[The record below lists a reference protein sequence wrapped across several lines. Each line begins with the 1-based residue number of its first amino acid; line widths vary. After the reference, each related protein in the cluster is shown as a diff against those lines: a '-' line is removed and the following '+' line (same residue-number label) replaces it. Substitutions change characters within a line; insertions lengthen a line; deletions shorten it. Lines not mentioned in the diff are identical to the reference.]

1 MATILA
7 AEPPPDFAARR
18 TREHRFFWGMSVLMT
33 LVVFIGF
40 SRTYFLAGYFQ
51 AKPLAAP
58 IVHIHAAVFTAWM
71 LLLVAQT
78 SLTASGRVEIHRRLG
93 IAGIML
99 APLVFVF
106 GLIVATEML
115 RRLSTVPGVDS
126 SVIYAVALSEIA
138 GFAVPTFFAFRL
150 RRRPADHK
158 RLIIIG
164 TAAMMTAGFGRW
176 PIHALLHRPLP
187 AMLCTFSLLLL
198 VIAYDLATLRKVHR
212 ATALASAWVVG
223 IALAAIALSTT
234 AAWHQLTAVIIAHPC
249 QEIGFLLCRS

>member
-1 MATILA
+1 MATIVA
-7 AEPPPDFAARR
+7 AEPPVELNMRR
-18 TREHRFFWGMSVLMT
+18 TREHRFFWGMSVLMA

-40 SRTYFLAGYFQ
+40 SRTYFLASYFH

-58 IVHIHAAVFTAWM
+58 IVHIHAAVFTGWM

-78 SLTASGRVEIHRRLG
+78 SLAATGRAEIHRRLG
-93 IAGIML
+93 IAGIVL

-106 GLIVATEML
+106 GVIVATEML

-126 SVIYAVALSEIA
+126 SVIYAVALSEIT

-150 RRRPADHK
+150 RKRSAYHK

-164 TAAMMTAGFGRW
+164 TVAMMTAGFGRW

-198 VIAYDLATLRKVHR
+198 VIAHDLATLRRVHR
-212 ATALASAWVVG
+212 ATALASGWVVCV
-223 IALAAIALSTT
+223 ALGAIALSRT
-234 AAWHQLTAVIIAHPC
+234 AAWHQLTASIAGHVC
-249 QEIGFLLCRS
+249 QGIFLCGPY